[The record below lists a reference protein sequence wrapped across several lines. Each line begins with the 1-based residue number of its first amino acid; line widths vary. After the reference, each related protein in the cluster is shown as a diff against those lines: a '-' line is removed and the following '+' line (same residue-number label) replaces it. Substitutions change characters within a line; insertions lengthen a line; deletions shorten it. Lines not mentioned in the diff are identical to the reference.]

1 MRKRYWLPL
10 GLLGLVVYFTLQ
22 WQDTSKSTEENIS
35 KASVSSYAPEAQM
48 EKDVAHSENTPEGPK
63 GLITESEV
71 KELRRSFPHTQDVK
85 AEVAENPHQTP
96 SSLIKFAETLGH
108 LVEKG
113 LKNPGDA
120 NLLINTLEDCVLD
133 ENVIV
138 SSRALCLSRAE
149 QLAIAYPQFKSNFSD
164 MRKNAGAEVLEL
176 ERRKK
181 SFIKKH

>member
-1 MRKRYWLPL
+1 VAFGKFHA
-10 GLLGLVVYFTLQ
+10 GLVSDLKPSPLFLGSPVMPRI
-22 WQDTSKSTEENIS
+22 D
-35 KASVSSYAPEAQM
+35 M
-48 EKDVAHSENTPEGPK
+48 
-63 GLITESEV
+63 GLIPSYIQ
-71 KELRRSFPHTQDVK
+71 P
-85 AEVAENPHQTP
+85 P
-96 SSLIKFAETLGH
+96 SSLIKFAETLGY

-113 LKNPGDA
+113 LKNPRDA

-149 QLAIAYPQFKSNFSD
+149 QLAIAYPQFKRNFSD